1 MFCLNRRP
9 MISPEMSKY
18 LRDTTNKFIEKNFKK
33 PEFVR
38 EKHTILALPK
48 DVEHYFFII
57 PFISLIPFVS
67 LISFL
72 AGYNF
77 CKLKAW

>member
-1 MFCLNRRP
+1 
-9 MISPEMSKY
+9 MISPEMLKY
-18 LRDTTNKFIEKNFKK
+18 IRDATNKSIEKHFKK

-38 EKHTILALPK
+38 EKNNTIALLK
-48 DVEHYFFII
+48 DVEPYFFI
-57 PFISLIPFVS
+57 LPFVS

-77 CKLKAW
+77 CKFKTL